1 MHSVPDQPLIT
12 DCYMNVDGLTVVS
25 WLPSAMPEGDRVPGS
40 EFFVEY
46 KEAGKHV
53 SLQFLVIVC
62 ITLSRAGCF

>member
-1 MHSVPDQPLIT
+1 VHLVPDQPLIT

-53 SLQFLVIVC
+53 SL
-62 ITLSRAGCF
+62 